1 MSLPL
6 PTSED
11 VIAEEK
17 TMIRK
22 SNDVWVLTIRK
33 GIAKLKSVVN
43 ARNHILNVKVV
54 RENGK
59 PILKVELEPKQN
71 E

>member
-1 MSLPL
+1 MS
-6 PTSED
+6 TQEN

-17 TMIRK
+17 TMLRK

-33 GIAKLKSVVN
+33 GIAKLRAVVN
-43 ARNHILNVKVV
+43 ARNQLLDVKVV
-54 RENGK
+54 LENGK
-59 PILKVELEPKQN
+59 PILKVELEPKKI